1 MGESIAQAAS
11 LNVLYAG
18 ILVPVLA
25 AVLAALLC
33 LWLRRHPKRQKTTH
47 EMRASGAV
55 DVEVSVTP
63 VDATVTQSHI
73 RSPCDQL
80 LVHSPPSPLPPPSR
94 LPAPDVATCHRLMP
108 NDVVVNPLLSPST
121 NSSPALTWPSP
132 DIHRSTRGFMNT
144 PLRRTPLD
152 TPLHDTPFDTPLGTP
167 LLEYTTRDMHR
178 STRVVTPRSGGRRSS
193 PITPFSIPTRGL
205 PAFDYLSSLPELSA
219 LLEVAA
225 AFHAEVPSPVEATA
239 NAVGP
244 RDVASLVTASLQP
257 TVPEPSSMEAAVA
270 KLAQTRRHLG
280 TFGTQLPTERRDD
293 ETALLEEMRRFDR
306 LRTIGFTAN
315 DRGDTRTALA
325 AFSEAARIHPSC
337 AMLLSVANMHLKL
350 DQATSAAPIY
360 HFVQASQ
367 HASTRERSMAEAK
380 LKLTLAATS
389 AEAQWAISP
398 SPLNHIGCRMS
409 APPSDRSYRAPFSP
423 APFNLVATAG
433 AEEPWAISPSPLSH
447 GPRRAVAPPSDRTY
461 RAPFSPASFS
471 PAPFSLAAAALSPQ
485 RTVAPRLRSGT
496 SPSRLLVTRLHT
508 DAELRRMLTD
518 DQWVEIEQRCREHES
533 GTLSRPDFVK
543 AVCAICGREKVA
555 SLLREEL
562 ALRGTAQILAS
573 PRSAWLGAR
582 PPSARVKVLLGPIH
596 RPAAPSAPSAA
607 EPVKQSAPPTTEAA
621 PTVAAGASHQP
632 LPLKRSSSFSRGV
645 ARTPEQRL
653 SARFASLEHE
663 PTRFPSS
670 RSLEPG
676 PNSARAQ
683 GARSATRLS
692 DAAGTMSP
700 GRQLMRDL
708 QLNLP
713 SAARQRHAA
722 TRAAGAAEPS
732 ASARSMASSSAAE
745 GEILSVSPMISPTL
759 PRPTAPLAKS
769 NPLVPPLDALFATR
783 FMLGGSC
790 SSRSTH
796 SAREA
801 LNEMSPRSGSR
812 ASQLHFLHSA
822 ELDDPEDASPRE
834 PSPHPS
840 QRYVSTTES
849 KSRSDD
855 VHLVIVN
862 SARSVHTTPQGSPRS
877 GSIGLTISNNA
888 PSVASTSLSSA
899 RRVFNAGPSACSER
913 PVERPVS
920 PRASPRYLTSA
931 PSPVSVAA
939 ITARFN
945 ALEAEQCAART
956 SQRALAR
963 TCAASST
970 VLHATAAPRQVS
982 PTVDFSDPERLSIP
996 TSKIRA
1002 SIKSVRDNR
1011 AASVA
1016 VPPSAVI
1023 SGAGVEA

>member
-1 MGESIAQAAS
+1 MGQSIAQAAS
-11 LNVLYAG
+11 LNVLYAV
-18 ILVPVLA
+18 IFIPVLA
-25 AVLAALLC
+25 VVLAALLC
-33 LWLRRHPKRQKTTH
+33 VQLRRHPKRQKRTH
-47 EMRASGAV
+47 EMRASSAV

-63 VDATVTQSHI
+63 VDATAEDASSPVMQSHI
-73 RSPCDQL
+73 RSPARCPTRDQL
-80 LVHSPPSPLPPPSR
+80 LARTQPTPLPPPAR
-94 LPAPDVATCHRLMP
+94 LPAPDVATCHRLML
-108 NDVVVNPLLSPST
+108 NDVVVNPLHSPST
-121 NSSPALTWPSP
+121 NSSSGLPWPSQG
-132 DIHRSTRGFMNT
+132 IHRSTRGFMNT
-144 PLRRTPLD
+144 PLRRTPLQD
-152 TPLHDTPFDTPLGTP
+152 TPLQDAPLET
-167 LLEYTTRDMHR
+167 
-178 STRVVTPRSGGRRSS
+178 TRVVSPRNGGRRSS
-193 PITPFSIPTRGL
+193 PIARFSIPTRGL
-205 PAFDYLSSLPELSA
+205 PAFDYLTSLPPELSA

-225 AFHAEVPSPVEATA
+225 AFHAEVSSPVEATA

-244 RDVASLVTASLQP
+244 LDVASLVTAPLQP
-257 TVPEPSSMEAAVA
+257 TVAVPSSMEAAVA
-270 KLAQTRRHLG
+270 KLAQTRRHLS

-306 LRTIGFTAN
+306 LRSIGFTAN

-350 DQATSAAPIY
+350 DQVTSAAPIY

-380 LKLTLAATS
+380 LELTLAATS
-389 AEAQWAISP
+389 AEAPWAISP
-398 SPLNHIGCRMS
+398 SPLNHIGCCMS

-423 APFNLVATAG
+423 PPFNLLAAAG
-433 AEEPWAISPSPLSH
+433 AQDPSGISPSPISH
-447 GPRRAVAPPSDRTY
+447 CPHRTVAPPSDRTY

-471 PAPFSLAAAALSPQ
+471 PAPFSLAAAVPSPQ
-485 RTVAPRLRSGT
+485 RIVAPRLRSGS
-496 SPSRLLVTRLHT
+496 SPSRLLVVRLHT

-518 DQWVEIEQRCREHES
+518 DQWVEIEHRCREHES

-596 RPAAPSAPSAA
+596 RQAAPSVPSAA
-607 EPVKQSAPPTTEAA
+607 EPVKQSAPSTAVAT
-621 PTVAAGASHQP
+621 PTVAAGASHQSF
-632 LPLKRSSSFSRGV
+632 PLKRSSSFLRGV
-645 ARTPEQRL
+645 PRTPEQRL

-663 PTRFPSS
+663 PTRLPSS

-692 DAAGTMSP
+692 DSAGTMSP
-700 GRQLMRDL
+700 GRQLMHDL
-708 QLNLP
+708 QFNLP
-713 SAARQRHAA
+713 SVRQRHAA
-722 TRAAGAAEPS
+722 TRTAGAAEPS
-732 ASARSMASSSAAE
+732 ASARSMASSSAVE
-745 GEILSVSPMISPTL
+745 EEILPVSPMMSPTL
-759 PRPTAPLAKS
+759 PRPTAPPAKS

-790 SSRSTH
+790 SSRSTQ
-796 SAREA
+796 SVREA

-822 ELDDPEDASPRE
+822 ELDDHEDGEPSPPRE
-834 PSPHPS
+834 PSP
-840 QRYVSTTES
+840 QRYVSTAES
-849 KSRSDD
+849 R
-855 VHLVIVN
+855 
-862 SARSVHTTPQGSPRS
+862 PRS
-877 GSIGLTISNNA
+877 SSNGLTISNNA
-888 PSVASTSLSSA
+888 RSVASTSLSSA
-899 RRVFNAGPSACSER
+899 RSVINAGTSACSER

-931 PSPVSVAA
+931 SSPISVAA

-945 ALEAEQCAART
+945 ALEAEQYAART

-963 TCAASST
+963 TCASSST
-970 VLHATAAPRQVS
+970 VHEATAAQRLHS
-982 PTVDFSDPERLSIP
+982 PTVASSDPERLPIP

-1002 SIKSVRDNR
+1002 SIKSVHGNR
-1011 AASVA
+1011 VASFF
-1016 VPPSAVI
+1016 VPPSDV
-1023 SGAGVEA
+1023 GVRDK